1 MLNAYHSRTLL
12 VALFLI
18 SAMAPAFATD
28 ITGTVVN
35 KTTNKPAVGDDVI
48 LLKLQGGMQEV
59 SRAKSDAQ
67 GKFTLS
73 VPDANAMHLIRV
85 NHRNV
90 NYHRP
95 APPGTSSVEVDV
107 YDADEKV
114 EGVKQTFDIVRLEAD
129 ATTLRIT
136 EDLVLENNSNP
147 PKTLLAPRAIEVQ
160 LPTSAKMDESMAAGP
175 GGMAIRI
182 SPVETG
188 PGRYAFLFP
197 IRPGEANFRIVYS
210 LPYSGSA
217 QIKPTVLRAA
227 DNYAVSIPKSMT
239 LQPGASSRL
248 QQKGEEMGMLVYVA
262 ENATPGQD
270 VSYTVKGTGSVPQPE
285 EQQQAENT
293 NRPGGGMATP
303 INTPDPLAKYRWWI
317 IGFVA
322 LALVAGAGYV
332 MSRRE
337 PAAAQGATSAAL
349 NGRAEELPVSRLL
362 AAIKEEMFELERDRV
377 EKKVSEAEYQRVRA
391 ALEVV
396 LARAVDRQTKK
407 AKA

>member
-1 MLNAYHSRTLL
+1 
-12 VALFLI
+12 
-18 SAMAPAFATD
+18 
-28 ITGTVVN
+28 
-35 KTTNKPAVGDDVI
+35 
-48 LLKLQGGMQEV
+48 
-59 SRAKSDAQ
+59 
-67 GKFTLS
+67 
-73 VPDANAMHLIRV
+73 
-85 NHRNV
+85 
-90 NYHRP
+90 
-95 APPGTSSVEVDV
+95 
-107 YDADEKV
+107 
-114 EGVKQTFDIVRLEAD
+114 
-129 ATTLRIT
+129 
-136 EDLVLENNSNP
+136 
-147 PKTLLAPRAIEVQ
+147 
-160 LPTSAKMDESMAAGP
+160 
-175 GGMAIRI
+175 
-182 SPVETG
+182 
-188 PGRYAFLFP
+188 
-197 IRPGEANFRIVYS
+197 
-210 LPYSGSA
+210 
-217 QIKPTVLRAA
+217 
-227 DNYAVSIPKSMT
+227 MT